1 MRLISPENIEWSMM
15 LKTSLQNIID
25 VISYF
30 VIEWLVFAEKVTVQF
45 DHHD

>member
-1 MRLISPENIEWSMM
+1 MGLISPENIDWSMM

-30 VIEWLVFAEKVTVQF
+30 VIE
-45 DHHD
+45 

>member
-1 MRLISPENIEWSMM
+1 MRLISPENIDWCMM
-15 LKTSLQNIID
+15 LKTSLQNITD

>member
-1 MRLISPENIEWSMM
+1 MRLISLENIDWSMM

-25 VISYF
+25 VISYI
-30 VIEWLVFAEKVTVQF
+30 VIEWLVFAAKVTVQF